1 MGARL
6 SCSCSQAEC
15 WTNDESTLRIDAE
28 LFELSQD
35 GQKWEKLDG
44 RLANVRV
51 FNAFD
56 DSQPRL
62 LATSSSGQVLLDTL
76 IPMGE
81 KVHKVSDFFVYL
93 KADGRTIGFNTL
105 SFKDTSLL
113 ISQST
118 NTSAFNMFQHSFSAS
133 VSRIATFEGDSIQ
146 PCDEEP
152 ETSNVSLNPLSMI
165 FNYKGSPVTI
175 DLLECFACS
184 SEAEN
189 CVDIAHANNIFRVI
203 VSAHAHLF
211 LIQALNVSS
220 LLLAR
225 TTSHIVAIN
234 YLARQNEKIQQKL
247 ISLLE
252 TSESSD
258 NASKE
263 DIRQMLLLK
272 NVVVTQRL
280 NSLQQRPLPG
290 IELIQHDISPQIDQK
305 LLDNCRLVSL
315 FLYHFNMNSFRIW
328 RKPMETRDMNT
339 MSTSVASS
347 SQQQGFHQIPIQ
359 IQNQKYNQN
368 TLSSYQPEQ
377 QTQFHPADHVTTHN
391 GTTTFHSTNPSKP
404 RLCEGSLAPG
414 CSLAEASEQRKR
426 EMAEQK
432 KELAGTSSAEDYFVR
447 KTNGRLG
454 LTIYA
459 HNDDGVIRA
468 EVRGVTSFAPRCA
481 QVGDSVV
488 AVDSELISSVRNASD
503 VEKLLRIGKVIHLRR
518 KTPLTPK
525 APAQLDATNVN
536 KKTGC
541 AKLAMA
547 LQELL
552 VTEKKYVSD
561 LREMNE
567 VFLCM
572 RQVRD
577 IMHAA
582 IRLYKMQTSF
592 VDSIE
597 EAIGDMSRQDI
608 SVAQIRDSVMRVCA
622 VFINKCAD
630 FKIYAEYAAGYHLL
644 QHEIKNKKELLSKLE
659 AVNST
664 REQHCSW
671 ESRMIKPVQRIV
683 QYPLLLKNISDALPK
698 DARERIQVE
707 TALQKMQTS
716 AEYVNEMQRL
726 HEDYAQYMETVRKA
740 NENMLTE
747 KGLRLDTRELLVFA
761 HIKWRDAPAEH
772 YVIFV
777 FHSLILLL
785 PSYARKEI
793 KMKWTRVLP
802 INEIDINEMPND
814 TMNLKLYHAAFEGPN
829 GQLSHSNPN
838 TVYNI
843 ECCQSQL
850 KQHLIKNIKKARAI
864 FSRESHRPLSGSSQS
879 DGGYVSEVSK
889 DHRNSK

>member
-1 MGARL
+1 M
-6 SCSCSQAEC
+6 
-15 WTNDESTLRIDAE
+15 
-28 LFELSQD
+28 
-35 GQKWEKLDG
+35 
-44 RLANVRV
+44 
-51 FNAFD
+51 
-56 DSQPRL
+56 
-62 LATSSSGQVLLDTL
+62 
-76 IPMGE
+76 
-81 KVHKVSDFFVYL
+81 
-93 KADGRTIGFNTL
+93 
-105 SFKDTSLL
+105 
-113 ISQST
+113 
-118 NTSAFNMFQHSFSAS
+118 
-133 VSRIATFEGDSIQ
+133 
-146 PCDEEP
+146 
-152 ETSNVSLNPLSMI
+152 
-165 FNYKGSPVTI
+165 
-175 DLLECFACS
+175 LECFACS
-184 SEAEN
+184 SDVDN

-225 TTSHIVAIN
+225 TTSHNVAIA
-234 YLARQNEKIQQKL
+234 YLTRQNEKIQQKL
-247 ISLLE
+247 IALLE
-252 TSESSD
+252 TSESSET
-258 NASKE
+258 ASKE
-263 DIRQMLLLK
+263 DVRQMLLLK

-280 NSLQQRPLPG
+280 NALQQRPLPG
-290 IELIQHDISPQIDQK
+290 VELIQNDISAQIGEK
-305 LLDNCRLVSL
+305 LLPNCRLASL
-315 FLYHFNMNSFRIW
+315 FLYYFNMNSFRIW
-328 RKPMETRDMNT
+328 RKPMEVRDMNA
-339 MSTSVASS
+339 STS
-347 SQQQGFHQIPIQ
+347 QYHQIPIQ
-359 IQNQKYNQN
+359 VQNA
-368 TLSSYQPEQ
+368 P
-377 QTQFHPADHVTTHN
+377 PADHVTTHN
-391 GTTTFHSTNPSKP
+391 GTTTFHTTASHTP

-414 CSLAEASEQRKR
+414 CSTSLADASAHRKR

-432 KELAGTSSAEDYFVR
+432 RELTGGQTNPSVDDYFVR

-459 HNDDGVIRA
+459 HNEDGVIRA

-481 QVGDSVV
+481 QVGDSVI
-488 AVDSELISSVRNASD
+488 AVDAELISSVRCASD
-503 VEKLLRIGKVIHLRR
+503 VEKLLRVGKVIHLRR
-518 KTPLTPK
+518 KTPLPVAKTPDT
-525 APAQLDATNVN
+525 PLIT

-541 AKLAMA
+541 GKLAMA
-547 LQELL
+547 LHELL
-552 VTEKKYVSD
+552 ITEKKYVAD
-561 LREMNE
+561 LKEMND

-582 IRLYKMQTSF
+582 IRLYKMQLSF
-592 VDSIE
+592 VESLE
-597 EAIGDMSRQDI
+597 EAIGDITRQDI
-608 SVAQIRDSVMRVCA
+608 STPQIRDSVMRVCA

-644 QHEIKNKKELLSKLE
+644 QHEIKTKKELLSKLE

-683 QYPLLLKNISDALPK
+683 QYPLLLKTIADALPK
-698 DARERIQVE
+698 EARERAQVDA
-707 TALQKMQTS
+707 ALQKMQTN

-726 HEDYAQYMETVRKA
+726 NEDYAHCIESVRRA
-740 NENMLTE
+740 HEAMLTE

-772 YVIFV
+772 YVVFV

-802 INEIDINEMPND
+802 INEVDINEMPND
-814 TMNLKLYHAAFEGPN
+814 ALNLKLYHAAFEGAN

-838 TVYNI
+838 TVYHI

-850 KQHLIKNIKKARAI
+850 KQHLIKNIKKARAA

>member
-1 MGARL
+1 MFA
-6 SCSCSQAEC
+6 
-15 WTNDESTLRIDAE
+15 TIDAE
-28 LFELSQD
+28 LFELSPD
-35 GQKWEKLDG
+35 GQQWDKLDG
-44 RLANVRV
+44 RLAKVRV

-56 DSQPRL
+56 ESQPRL

-105 SFKDTSLL
+105 SARDTSLL
-113 ISQST
+113 ISQSS

-133 VSRIATFEGDSIQ
+133 VSRIATFEADSIQ

-152 ETSNVSLNPLSMI
+152 ETSNVSLNPLSMV

-225 TTSHIVAIN
+225 TTSQAVAIN

-252 TSESSD
+252 TSESSET
-258 NASKE
+258 ASKE
-263 DIRQMLLLK
+263 DVRQMLLLK

-290 IELIQHDISPQIDQK
+290 VELIQNDISPQIGPI
-305 LLDNCRLVSL
+305 LLENCRLASL

-328 RKPMETRDMNT
+328 RKPMEVRDMNT
-339 MSTSVASS
+339 ISTLPSTS
-347 SQQQGFHQIPIQ
+347 QQYHQIPIQ
-359 IQNQKYNQN
+359 IQSQNQN
-368 TLSSYQPEQ
+368 ALPLPQQQQQPTPQ
-377 QTQFHPADHVTTHN
+377 DHVTSHN
-391 GTTTFHSTNPSKP
+391 GTTTFHSTIPLKP

-414 CSLAEASEQRKR
+414 CSLAEASEQRRR

-432 KELAGTSSAEDYFVR
+432 RELTGSSAEDYFVR

-481 QVGDSVV
+481 QVGDAVI
-488 AVDSELISSVRNASD
+488 AVDSELISSVRCASD
-503 VEKLLRIGKVIHLRR
+503 VEKLLRVGKVIHLRR
-518 KTPLTPK
+518 KTPLPPK
-525 APAQLDATNVN
+525 APAPLDATNVN

-552 VTEKKYVSD
+552 VTERKYVSD

-572 RQVRD
+572 RAVRD

-592 VDSIE
+592 VDSLE

-683 QYPLLLKNISDALPK
+683 QYPMLLKNIADALPK

-707 TALQKMQTS
+707 SALQKMQTS

-726 HEDYAQYMETVRKA
+726 HEDYAQCMETVRKA
-740 NENMLTE
+740 NEPMLAE

-772 YVIFV
+772 YVVFV

-802 INEIDINEMPND
+802 INEVDINEMPND
-814 TMNLKLYHAAFEGPN
+814 PLNLKLYHAAFEGAN

-850 KQHLIKNIKKARAI
+850 KQHLIKNIKKARTL

-889 DHRNSK
+889 EHRSSK

>member
-1 MGARL
+1 MYNMIQNGINKSYSHQRRHEHLLPLLLLFSHLLRL
-6 SCSCSQAEC
+6 LQ
-15 WTNDESTLRIDAE
+15 
-28 LFELSQD
+28 
-35 GQKWEKLDG
+35 
-44 RLANVRV
+44 VRV

-62 LATSSSGQVLLDTL
+62 LATSSSGQVLLDTS

-81 KVHKVSDFFVYL
+81 KIHKVSDFFVYL

-146 PCDEEP
+146 PCDEQP
-152 ETSNVSLNPLSMI
+152 ETSNVSLNPLSMV

-225 TTSHIVAIN
+225 TTSHLVAIS

-258 NASKE
+258 TASRE

-280 NSLQQRPLPG
+280 NSLQQIPLPG

-305 LLDNCRLVSL
+305 LLKNCRLASL

-328 RKPMETRDMNT
+328 RKPMEIRDMNT
-339 MSTSVASS
+339 MNTSMAATSTS
-347 SQQQGFHQIPIQ
+347 QQYHQIPIQ
-359 IQNQKYNQN
+359 IQNQNIN
-368 TLSSYQPEQ
+368 TISSSYQSHPSQ
-377 QTQFHPADHVTTHN
+377 QQQQQHPVDHVTTHN
-391 GTTTFHSTNPSKP
+391 GTTTFHSTIPLKP

-518 KTPLTPK
+518 KTPLPPK

-552 VTEKKYVSD
+552 VTEKKYVND
-561 LREMNE
+561 LREMND

-644 QHEIKNKKELLSKLE
+644 QHEIKSKKELLSKLE

-683 QYPLLLKNISDALPK
+683 QYPLLLKNIADALPK

-747 KGLRLDTRELLVFA
+747 KGLRLDNRELLVFA

-772 YVIFV
+772 YVVFV

-814 TMNLKLYHAAFEGPN
+814 TLNLKLYHAAFEGPN

>member
-62 LATSSSGQVLLDTL
+62 VATSSSGQVLLDTL

-118 NTSAFNMFQHSFSAS
+118 NTSVFNMFQHSFSAS
-133 VSRIATFEGDSIQ
+133 VSRIATFEGDSIL
-146 PCDEEP
+146 PCDEQP
-152 ETSNVSLNPLSMI
+152 ETSNVSLNPLSMV
-165 FNYKGSPVTI
+165 FNYKESPVTI

-225 TTSHIVAIN
+225 TTSQLVAIN
-234 YLARQNEKIQQKL
+234 YLVRQNEKIQQKL
-247 ISLLE
+247 IALLE

-258 NASKE
+258 TALKE
-263 DIRQMLLLK
+263 DVRQMLLLK

-290 IELIQHDISPQIDQK
+290 MELIQHDISPQIDQK
-305 LLDNCRLVSL
+305 LLDNCRLASL

-339 MSTSVASS
+339 LNCPMTASTS
-347 SQQQGFHQIPIQ
+347 QQYQQIPIQ
-359 IQNQKYNQN
+359 IQSQNQN
-368 TLSSYQPEQ
+368 PNSSYQPPAQ
-377 QTQFHPADHVTTHN
+377 QQQFHPADHVTTHN
-391 GTTTFHSTNPSKP
+391 GTTTFHSTNPLKP
-404 RLCEGSLAPG
+404 RLCEGSLSPG

-481 QVGDSVV
+481 QVGDLVV

-503 VEKLLRIGKVIHLRR
+503 VEKLLRVGKVIHLRR
-518 KTPLTPK
+518 KTPFPPK
-525 APAQLDATNVN
+525 APAQLDATSAN

-592 VDSIE
+592 VDSME
-597 EAIGDMSRQDI
+597 EAIGDMGRQDI
-608 SVAQIRDSVMRVCA
+608 TVAQIRDSVMRVCA

-630 FKIYAEYAAGYHLL
+630 FKIYAEYATGYHML
-644 QHEIKNKKELLSKLE
+644 QHEIKTKKELLSKLE

-683 QYPLLLKNISDALPK
+683 QYPLLLKNIADALPK

-726 HEDYAQYMETVRKA
+726 NEDYAPYMETVRKA
-740 NENMLTE
+740 NENLLTE

-761 HIKWRDAPAEH
+761 HLKWRDAPAEH
-772 YVIFV
+772 YVVFV

-785 PSYARKEI
+785 PSYAKKET

-814 TMNLKLYHAAFEGPN
+814 ALNLKLYHAAFEGPN

-879 DGGYVSEVSK
+879 DGGYVSEASK

>member
-1 MGARL
+1 
-6 SCSCSQAEC
+6 
-15 WTNDESTLRIDAE
+15 
-28 LFELSQD
+28 
-35 GQKWEKLDG
+35 
-44 RLANVRV
+44 
-51 FNAFD
+51 
-56 DSQPRL
+56 
-62 LATSSSGQVLLDTL
+62 
-76 IPMGE
+76 
-81 KVHKVSDFFVYL
+81 
-93 KADGRTIGFNTL
+93 
-105 SFKDTSLL
+105 
-113 ISQST
+113 
-118 NTSAFNMFQHSFSAS
+118 
-133 VSRIATFEGDSIQ
+133 
-146 PCDEEP
+146 
-152 ETSNVSLNPLSMI
+152 
-165 FNYKGSPVTI
+165 
-175 DLLECFACS
+175 
-184 SEAEN
+184 
-189 CVDIAHANNIFRVI
+189 
-203 VSAHAHLF
+203 
-211 LIQALNVSS
+211 
-220 LLLAR
+220 
-225 TTSHIVAIN
+225 
-234 YLARQNEKIQQKL
+234 
-247 ISLLE
+247 
-252 TSESSD
+252 
-258 NASKE
+258 
-263 DIRQMLLLK
+263 
-272 NVVVTQRL
+272 
-280 NSLQQRPLPG
+280 
-290 IELIQHDISPQIDQK
+290 
-305 LLDNCRLVSL
+305 
-315 FLYHFNMNSFRIW
+315 
-328 RKPMETRDMNT
+328 
-339 MSTSVASS
+339 
-347 SQQQGFHQIPIQ
+347 
-359 IQNQKYNQN
+359 
-368 TLSSYQPEQ
+368 
-377 QTQFHPADHVTTHN
+377 
-391 GTTTFHSTNPSKP
+391 
-404 RLCEGSLAPG
+404 
-414 CSLAEASEQRKR
+414 
-426 EMAEQK
+426 
-432 KELAGTSSAEDYFVR
+432 
-447 KTNGRLG
+447 
-454 LTIYA
+454 
-459 HNDDGVIRA
+459 
-468 EVRGVTSFAPRCA
+468 
-481 QVGDSVV
+481 
-488 AVDSELISSVRNASD
+488 
-503 VEKLLRIGKVIHLRR
+503 
-518 KTPLTPK
+518 
-525 APAQLDATNVN
+525 
-536 KKTGC
+536 
-541 AKLAMA
+541 
-547 LQELL
+547 
-552 VTEKKYVSD
+552 
-561 LREMNE
+561 
-567 VFLCM
+567 
-572 RQVRD
+572 
-577 IMHAA
+577 MHAA

-726 HEDYAQYMETVRKA
+726 HEDYAQYMESVRKA

-829 GQLSHSNPN
+829 GQLSHCMFPFSYPLIYSILTANPN